1 MDKRKVVQ
9 EIQAYLAAELGSL
22 LPAAEAGK
30 LSAEKGERVRELQ
43 SQLTMYK
50 FLPLREYSRD
60 DVICPA
66 SLVELELLSSSGR
79 RAFYFI
85 VPSGGGL
92 IMKIEESP
100 VQVITPLSPL
110 GEALLGKKV
119 GDKVRVETQ
128 GAPRDYQILSMS

>member
-9 EIQAYLAAELGSL
+9 EIQAYLAEELASL

-30 LSAEKGERVRELQ
+30 LSADKGERVREIQ

-50 FLPLREYSRD
+50 FLPLREYGKE

-66 SLVELELLSSSGR
+66 SLVELELKGR

-92 IMKIEESP
+92 IMKIEENP

-110 GEALLGKKV
+110 GEALLGRKV
-119 GDKVRVETQ
+119 GDQIQVQTQ